1 MKRLITLAALALM
14 SVIPGLTGNLHA
26 QTLVVYYSRPG
37 NNYSSGGIVNL
48 KVGNTQV
55 VAEKIQALTGADI
68 FRLETV
74 REYSADYRKCTEEAK
89 EELNANARPK
99 LKADIDISKYDT
111 IYLGWPCWW
120 GTYPMCVATFLE
132 AHDWAGKTV
141 IPFTTHEGSGFG
153 SSLSDLKKAIPS
165 ATIKKGLSIQGSR
178 VSGADKQIKTF
189 VESNRQ

>member
-1 MKRLITLAALALM
+1 MKRILLTAILALAALSA
-14 SVIPGLTGNLHA
+14 SA
-26 QTLVVYYSRPG
+26 QTLVVYYSRTG
-37 NNYSSGGIVNL
+37 QNYTSDGIVNL

-55 VAEKIQALTGADI
+55 VAEKIQKLTGADI

-74 REYSADYRKCTEEAK
+74 KEYSADYMTCTQEAK
-89 EELNANARPK
+89 DELNAKARPA

-132 AHDWAGKTV
+132 AHDWTGKTV

-153 SSLSDLKKAIPS
+153 SGLRDLKAALPS
-165 ATIKKGLSIQGSR
+165 ATVKKGLSIQGSK
-178 VSGADKQIKTF
+178 VSTASKQIETF
-189 VESNRQ
+189 VSQNK

>member
-1 MKRLITLAALALM
+1 MKRIILITILALCATAA
-14 SVIPGLTGNLHA
+14 SA
-26 QTLVVYYSRPG
+26 QTLVVYYSRTG
-37 NNYSSGGIVNL
+37 NNYTSEGIVNL
-48 KVGNTQV
+48 KKGNTEV
-55 VAEKIQALTGADI
+55 VAEKIRSLTGADI

-89 EELNANARPK
+89 EELNANARPA

-120 GTYPMCVATFLE
+120 GTMPMCVFTFLE

-153 SSLSDLKKAIPS
+153 NSLNDLKKAIPN
-165 ATIKKGLSIQGSR
+165 ATITKGLSIQGSKVSASGKQIER
-178 VSGADKQIKTF
+178 FVSGGK
-189 VESNRQ
+189 

>member
-1 MKRLITLAALALM
+1 MKHIILTAIVMLSALTA
-14 SVIPGLTGNLHA
+14 SA
-26 QTLVVYYSRPG
+26 QTLVVYYSRTG
-37 NNYSSGGIVNL
+37 QNYTSDGIVNL

-55 VAEKIQALTGADI
+55 VAEKIQKLTGADI

-74 REYSADYRKCTEEAK
+74 RTYSEDYMTCTQEAR
-89 EELNANARPK
+89 EELNAKARPA

-153 SSLSDLKKAIPS
+153 SGLRDLKAAIPS
-165 ATIKKGLSIQGSR
+165 STVKKGLSIQGSK
-178 VSGADKQIKTF
+178 VKSAQAQIEKF
-189 VESNRQ
+189 VNAQK